1 MVSYC
6 GNVVTGTR
14 QWLGQTVDIPVMG
27 AEGSI
32 MTAGYCEIDETPHFK
47 LLKSEGHELISL
59 YAETPGWES
68 NGIFFLSGLKE
79 SIPVPNEFSMEA
91 AYPNPFNPI
100 TQIGFKIPSESHVEI
115 SIFDLRG
122 QKVSTLL
129 NEYTQP
135 GNYSINWDA
144 KHFASGVYFV
154 HFTASGDNITPV
166 SQIQK
171 LMLIK

>member
-1 MVSYC
+1 M
-6 GNVVTGTR
+6 
-14 QWLGQTVDIPVMG
+14 
-27 AEGSI
+27 
-32 MTAGYCEIDETPHFK
+32 
-47 LLKSEGHELISL
+47 KSEGQELITL
-59 YAETPGWES
+59 HAETPEWQS

-122 QKVSTLL
+122 QKIETLV
-129 NEYTQP
+129 NEFIQPGEYTV
-135 GNYSINWDA
+135 SWDA
-144 KHFASGVYFV
+144 SHVASGVYFV
-154 HFTASGDNITPV
+154 HFTASGEGKTPI

-171 LMLIK
+171 LMLVK

>member
-1 MVSYC
+1 
-6 GNVVTGTR
+6 
-14 QWLGQTVDIPVMG
+14 MG

-47 LLKSEGHELISL
+47 ILKSEGHELISL

-100 TQIGFKIPSESHVEI
+100 TLIGFKIPSESHVEI
-115 SIFDLRG
+115 CIFDLRG
-122 QKVSTLL
+122 QKVSTLV

-135 GNYSINWDA
+135 GDYSINWDA

-154 HFTASGDNITPV
+154 HFMASENNITHV
-166 SQIQK
+166 TQVQK